1 MCMKRRKGLDFNRKR
16 KTKVDAS
23 VFREVLSY
31 LFWIAI
37 SAAIAVVIMIVWGLR
52 TNVIG
57 NSMEPGLYSGQHILI
72 DRLIYGLSEPK
83 YGDIIAFVPNGNE
96 NSHYY
101 IKRVIGVPGD
111 TILIQD
117 GQIYI
122 DGFLLDEGDKYDK
135 IADPGIAETEIY
147 LKTDQFFVLGDN
159 RNFSE
164 DSRSGNIGV
173 VEKSY
178 IVGKV
183 WYKLSKNLAEV
194 GFVK

>member
-1 MCMKRRKGLDFNRKR
+1 MKRRKGLDFNRKR